1 MKQKKTDQQNT
12 NRPPTKADRKLT
24 IQLLKETSRFD
35 KVDMAENR
43 FMIPDL
49 FFRDELLKLLKR
61 CAR

>member
-12 NRPPTKADRKLT
+12 NRPPTKVDRKLT

-43 FMIPDL
+43 AKIFS
-49 FFRDELLKLLKR
+49 
-61 CAR
+61 